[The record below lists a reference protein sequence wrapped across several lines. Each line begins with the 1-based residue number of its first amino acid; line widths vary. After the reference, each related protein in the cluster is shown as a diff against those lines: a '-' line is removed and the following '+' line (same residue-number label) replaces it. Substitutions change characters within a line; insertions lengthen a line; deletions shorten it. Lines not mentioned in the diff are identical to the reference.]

1 MDTRKGLAAAGG
13 AFVLWGLLPV
23 YWKLLVSVPSGEI
36 ICHRIVWSGVALAA
50 YLAIKGRL
58 PEVRA
63 ALGVPGA
70 KLWLLGSS
78 LLIGVNWWVYIWAVN
93 AGHVIETSLGY
104 YITPLVNAL
113 LGAVFFKDR
122 LRPLQL
128 AAVALATI
136 GVAVQVASY
145 GRVPWIALVLAATFG
160 LYGLTRKVIRVA
172 PMPLLFLET
181 CYLAPLALG
190 YLAYLLVSG
199 AGAFGTAPA
208 AVDLLLAGAGVVT
221 SLPLVWFAV
230 GAKNLTL
237 TTLGLMQYVAP
248 SIAFVLGVF
257 VFREPFS
264 SLQLV
269 TFACI
274 WLALVVYSLESL
286 AQVRRYARVARG

>member
-23 YWKLLVSVPSGEI
+23 YWKLLLAVPSGEI
-36 ICHRIVWSGVALAA
+36 ICHRIVWSCLALVA
-50 YLAIKGRL
+50 YLALRGRL
-58 PEVRA
+58 REVRE
-63 ALGVPGA
+63 ALAVPGA

-128 AAVALATI
+128 AAVALATA
-136 GVAVQVASY
+136 GVAVQVAGY
-145 GRVPWIALVLAATFG
+145 GRVPWIALTLAVTFG

-172 PMPLLFLET
+172 PLPLLFLET
-181 CYLAPLALG
+181 CYLGLPALG
-190 YLAYLLVSG
+190 YLVYVGVAG
-199 AGAFGTAPA
+199 TGAFGQGPVGT
-208 AVDLLLAGAGVVT
+208 DLLLLGAGVVT

-248 SIAFVLGVF
+248 SLAFFLGVF
-257 VFREPFS
+257 AFREPFS
-264 SLQLV
+264 GMQLV
-269 TFACI
+269 TFGCI
-274 WLALVVYSLESL
+274 WLALVVYTLESL
-286 AQVRRYARVARG
+286 AQMRKLSRVARG